1 MVTLAPPL
9 TLEITRWLWSDS
21 EEFEIWGL
29 TGPCGDV
36 VMEIFESPCWEGRE
50 AARVL
55 GLTQGDIEPNYY
67 FSVSCLAMYTGTV
80 GSELTSEA
88 FQRLCTTS
96 TPLTSATTSPRTR
109 AREAPNLKFL
119 RIAPKPLSDPQSQW
133 WCWYDH

>member
-50 AARVL
+50 AARVI
-55 GLTQGDIEPNYY
+55 GGPQGDVEPNYD
-67 FSVSCLAMYTGTV
+67 FSSVQCVVLGNV
-80 GSELTSEA
+80 D
-88 FQRLCTTS
+88 R
-96 TPLTSATTSPRTR
+96 
-109 AREAPNLKFL
+109 
-119 RIAPKPLSDPQSQW
+119 QSW
-133 WCWYDH
+133 VINDL